1 MQYEDFVPPQVET
14 ALGGFYINTGQLDF
28 KCRTDLDP
36 EWVLLPHPSLP
47 PSFPPP
53 INTLYLHCVCS
64 DCREADFVLK
74 KKKPKLKKNLSHHKI
89 LARWA

>member
-36 EWVLLPHPSLP
+36 E
-47 PSFPPP
+47 
-53 INTLYLHCVCS
+53 
-64 DCREADFVLK
+64 
-74 KKKPKLKKNLSHHKI
+74 
-89 LARWA
+89 